1 MKGAQKKLPLFALF
15 AFSFSLFL
23 AAGNAHALPPIV
35 FGNEGSFLKIDYQG
49 QLYGV
54 WRDTGSGKDGTNDS
68 TDLFFRRNRLT
79 FWLHGTSKYGG
90 IAQLEYVGERNVE
103 DLIVSDTPGTSFSV
117 LDAYF
122 MADFSNEF
130 RVYAGKQK
138 IQLTRENLEDCF
150 EPLSLDRSLFI
161 YTLKHSRDT
170 GLVVWGNLPS
180 IKSQYRLEVSKG
192 NDGNNSPQSGLMYTA
207 RFHVSLWDPEYAYGY
222 KGTYLGQKKVLTVG
236 VAAQFEPDA
245 VFDDTVAR
253 TGAKSYYAWTAD
265 VFMEYPLVNGT
276 SAVTLSGAYLKE
288 SFNSAYK
295 GSNPDPNSIGQD
307 GEKNG
312 WYIKAAYLLPGRIG
326 PGQVQPFVR
335 YEQWK
340 YADLFSVFDQRI
352 DWTGAGVNYLID
364 GQSLRVT
371 VQYSRT
377 DFNKET
383 NAQSK
388 SFNTMTAMLQYRF

>member
-1 MKGAQKKLPLFALF
+1 MKAAQIKVLVLALF
-15 AFSFSLFL
+15 AAMLFL
-23 AAGNAHALPPIV
+23 AAGNAYALPPIV
-35 FGNEGSFLKIDYQG
+35 IGNEGAFLKMALQG

-54 WRDTGSGKDGTNDS
+54 WRDTGSGASKQGDS

-79 FWLHGTSKYGG
+79 FWMHGTSRYGA
-90 IAQLEYVGERNVE
+90 IVQLEYVGERNVD
-103 DLIVSDTPGTSFSV
+103 DLIVNDVPGSSFSV

-150 EPLSLDRSLFI
+150 VPLSLDRSLFI

-170 GLVVWGNLPS
+170 GVVVWGNLPN
-180 IKSQYRLEVSKG
+180 IKSQYRVEVSKG
-192 NDGNNSPQSGLMYTA
+192 NDDNNSPQSSLMYTA

-222 KGTYLGQKKVLTVG
+222 KGTYLGKKKVLTFG
-236 VAAQFEPDA
+236 AGAQFEPDA
-245 VFDDTVAR
+245 VYDNTVTH
-253 TGAKSYYAWTAD
+253 TGAKTYYAWTAD
-265 VFMEYPLVNGT
+265 AFMEYPLAKGT
-276 SAVTLSGAYLKE
+276 SAVTLSAAYLDE
-288 SFNSAYK
+288 SFNGAYR
-295 GSNPDPNSIGQD
+295 GSNPDPNSVGQD

-312 WYIKAAYLLPGRIG
+312 WYVKAAYLLPRRLG

-340 YADLFSVFDQRI
+340 YADLFNVFDQRI

-364 GQSLRVT
+364 GQNLRVT

-377 DFNKET
+377 DFNKEV
-383 NAQSK
+383 NPQSK
-388 SFNTMTAMLQYRF
+388 SFNTVTAMLQYRF